1 MGKTSYIIRLFIAI
15 HGNFSSKFTL
25 KLTLNLFLKKFL
37 KIHFCSSTE
46 RSPLISDS
54 SAMKMGGVLEN
65 VIQRPK
71 IIILWSKST
80 QNYRC
85 RKDSEVDIDRG
96 TGQKQQA
103 EPLFSSYSPWAL
115 LQASHGSLAWVSVT
129 SNPFLWFPFLSPSKT
144 D

>member
-54 SAMKMGGVLEN
+54 SAMKMGGGVRKCDSKTKN
-65 VIQRPK
+65 YNFVIQK
-71 IIILWSKST
+71 YTKLSM
-80 QNYRC
+80 Q
-85 RKDSEVDIDRG
+85 EGFRG
-96 TGQKQQA
+96 G
-103 EPLFSSYSPWAL
+103 
-115 LQASHGSLAWVSVT
+115 H
-129 SNPFLWFPFLSPSKT
+129 
-144 D
+144 